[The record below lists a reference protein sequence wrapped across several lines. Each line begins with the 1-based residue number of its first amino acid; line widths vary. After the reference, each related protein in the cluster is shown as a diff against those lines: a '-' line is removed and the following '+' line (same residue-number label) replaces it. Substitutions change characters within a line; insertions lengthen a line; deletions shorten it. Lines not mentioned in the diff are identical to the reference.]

1 VSSERSTARP
11 FKRCEMHNAAARD
24 AAGSQK

>member
-11 FKRCEMHNAAARD
+11 FKRCEMHNAATRD